1 MQIKSC
7 LGNEGGVEKRRE
19 EEMMEI
25 IEGEERPGEA
35 GEVSMVSDIVNNSL
49 CIRNGR
55 SGVALVTDHEPKELL
70 GGHLAPT
77 IGERGEGVF
86 YIGWGLDLVVSKAPL
101 EAEEHLIA
109 PHLIYI

>member
-49 CIRNGR
+49 CIRNGG

-86 YIGWGLDLVVSKAPL
+86 HIGWGLDLVVSKAPL